1 MTNKSGEVSSPTS
14 SSIIVD
20 AVFPRDAPAKD
31 EGCFL
36 SISCGEERMKWAM
49 YQGEEFEPTYVWT

>member
-1 MTNKSGEVSSPTS
+1 MTNRSAGEVSSPTS
-14 SSIIVD
+14 SLIVE
-20 AVFPRDAPAKD
+20 AVFPHDAPSKD

-49 YQGEEFEPTYVWT
+49 HQGEKFEPTYVWT